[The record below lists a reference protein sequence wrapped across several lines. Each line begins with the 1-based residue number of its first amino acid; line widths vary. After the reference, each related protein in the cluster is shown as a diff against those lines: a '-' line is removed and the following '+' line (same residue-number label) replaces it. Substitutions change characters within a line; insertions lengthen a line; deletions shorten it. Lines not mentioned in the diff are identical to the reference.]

1 MDEDDLIL
9 LQEKQDAMTR
19 PDHRHDD
26 DASIFSQFS
35 LASTLC
41 SLAETFTSSASS
53 TIRGCKQHAR
63 GKVVSPERFQRAVQ
77 ALSVDPAR
85 MEDLL
90 EQRGGLQAL
99 QRQLRN
105 RGAVTNTMVQQDLH
119 LLVQECATA
128 SWIREDV

>member
-1 MDEDDLIL
+1 
-9 LQEKQDAMTR
+9 
-19 PDHRHDD
+19 
-26 DASIFSQFS
+26 
-35 LASTLC
+35 
-41 SLAETFTSSASS
+41 
-53 TIRGCKQHAR
+53 
-63 GKVVSPERFQRAVQ
+63 VVSPERFQRAVQ

-85 MEDLL
+85 MEGLL

-119 LLVQECATA
+119 LLVQECVTA